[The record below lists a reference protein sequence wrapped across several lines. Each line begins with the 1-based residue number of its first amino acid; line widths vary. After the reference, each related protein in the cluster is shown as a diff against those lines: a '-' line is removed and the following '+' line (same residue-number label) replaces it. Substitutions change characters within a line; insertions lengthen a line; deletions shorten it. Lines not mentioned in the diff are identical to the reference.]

1 MGEFYQWQGST
12 LVLHCHVQPGAKTE
26 EFAGCHGER
35 LKIRLRAAAVDGRA
49 NLALCNFLAA
59 QFGVKKAQVSL
70 SSGAQSRQKTLRI
83 QTPGKLPE
91 ILTISAVNKG

>member
-1 MGEFYQWQGST
+1 MADFYSWQGDA
-12 LVLHCHVQPGAKTE
+12 LILRCHVQPGASRE
-26 EFAGCHGER
+26 EFAGHHGER
-35 LKIRLRAAAVDGRA
+35 LKVRLRAAAVDGKA
-49 NLALCNFLAA
+49 NRALCAFLAA

-91 ILTISAVNKG
+91 NLHITAVNKG